1 MDPRRK
7 IEGARA
13 RTGWN
18 DQSVIAVLIEYI
30 RRQDSPEAFEDYI
43 DMKVEFEEGQSGF
56 DFT

>member
-7 IEGARA
+7 IEEARE

-18 DQSVIAVLIEYI
+18 DRSVIAVLIEYI